1 LGLVQDQDTRYSYPD
16 NQNYCYRVQPAQ
28 PVRLSYQDRV
38 CLTDHYPQCP
48 VFKAKDRVTSLPEDI
63 RRQRSI
69 LEPFYN
75 RSLQRVAYVILAFA
89 LVIGA
94 YFLFFRRPEASP
106 PPAQEFSPSRTPEET
121 LKPQQ
126 TPLTTPVIAAQQ
138 TQASP
143 TATVAP
149 PENVSESVTPTL
161 TPGPG
166 LGTPFGTERTYLIYR
181 VQDGDSL
188 GELARQYQT
197 SIEAIRMASNI
208 KQGKD
213 IWPGDLMII
222 PVGYRDL
229 TDLPRFK
236 PVFIER
242 ETKLQEIAD
251 RYQLT
256 IEELILVNDLG
267 VSQTIPASRWLIIP
281 VHED

>member
-1 LGLVQDQDTRYSYPD
+1 
-16 NQNYCYRVQPAQ
+16 
-28 PVRLSYQDRV
+28 
-38 CLTDHYPQCP
+38 
-48 VFKAKDRVTSLPEDI
+48 
-63 RRQRSI
+63 
-69 LEPFYN
+69 
-75 RSLQRVAYVILAFA
+75 
-89 LVIGA
+89 
-94 YFLFFRRPEASP
+94 
-106 PPAQEFSPSRTPEET
+106 
-121 LKPQQ
+121 
-126 TPLTTPVIAAQQ
+126 
-138 TQASP
+138 
-143 TATVAP
+143 
-149 PENVSESVTPTL
+149 
-161 TPGPG
+161 
-166 LGTPFGTERTYLIYR
+166 
-181 VQDGDSL
+181 
-188 GELARQYQT
+188 
-197 SIEAIRMASNI
+197 MASNI